1 MLHHILTT
9 SGIQNT
15 KNKNVT
21 NHMINNK
28 KKNPKQNKSLSSI
41 QPCTWRLKIL
51 KITTGAITEFIL
63 I

>member
-28 KKNPKQNKSLSSI
+28 KKPKTKQIFK
-41 QPCTWRLKIL
+41 
-51 KITTGAITEFIL
+51 
-63 I
+63 